1 MGKRFVSGLVL
12 FSIFLLSYT
21 VSAEVILG
29 QPKNVYNVGDLLSV
43 SVLVHP
49 SSSTTDFLI
58 VRMKCN
64 NEIELYRNT
73 LSISSSETREIV
85 IDTLLRINIIGNSRG
100 TCYLEASYDQET
112 ARSQNFELTDMID
125 VESSLQG

>member
-1 MGKRFVSGLVL
+1 MAKRLILILILGGIL
-12 FSIFLLSYT
+12 FSSIA
-21 VSAEVILG
+21 SAELILS
-29 QPKNVYNVGDLLSV
+29 QPKNVYNIGDSLSV
-43 SVLVHP
+43 NVLVHP

-100 TCYLEASYDQET
+100 VCYLEASYDQET